1 MMFVYI
7 LECAD
12 YSFYTGVTNNL
23 ERRLTEHETGYER
36 TCYTYSRRP
45 VKLVFNEV
53 FPDPKQAISWEK
65 QIKGWSRNKKKA
77 LIDGDY
83 AKLQEF
89 AICLNVTSHNNFIK

>member
-1 MMFVYI
+1 
-7 LECAD
+7 
-12 YSFYTGVTNNL
+12 
-23 ERRLTEHETGYER
+23 
-36 TCYTYSRRP
+36 
-45 VKLVFNEV
+45 V